1 MQTEKRRIEIKRL
14 LPKIG
19 TFASLMVQFKL
30 KDDRFWEVF
39 RDLVERDLHYLEFRQ
54 IVACMEAF
62 VEYRTYLV
70 EKASKIRSIGLETG
84 RTHSGLFLEDG
95 KQSSSDFYIRD
106 IDFGSFCLVILYTKY
121 DSL

>member
-1 MQTEKRRIEIKRL
+1 MQTEERRIEIKRL

-19 TFASLMVQFKL
+19 TLVSLMVRFKL

-70 EKASKIRSIGLETG
+70 EKASKTRSLGFETG
-84 RTHSGLFLEDG
+84 RIGSGLILEDG
-95 KQSSSDFYIRD
+95 NQSSSDFYISD
-106 IDFGSFCLVILYTKY
+106 IDFGRF
-121 DSL
+121 